1 MKEEVYEIYVDA
13 SWNSKIPNK
22 YSGTYII
29 YLNGK
34 EIEKN
39 SSMRKCKNNDDSE
52 FRNLNRTMV
61 TVRNKYY
68 NKDKKQKFI
77 FKSDCS
83 GCIDLCNKLYKN
95 VIDKKYN
102 RKDVANMKNI
112 TKLLMTAIKS
122 YDKNNIKFEWIPRK
136 ENSYADKLAV
146 EHYKK
151 FLISQGLTDVTK
163 GLTDVTK
170 YMEADLEYTL
180 NKWKGLGLYKRN
192 KVVAMKFEKFIK
204 ETFRG

>member
-1 MKEEVYEIYVDA
+1 
-13 SWNSKIPNK
+13 
-22 YSGTYII
+22 
-29 YLNGK
+29 
-34 EIEKN
+34 
-39 SSMRKCKNNDDSE
+39 
-52 FRNLNRTMV
+52 MV

-102 RKDVANMKNI
+102 RKNVANMKDI

-122 YDKNNIKFEWIPRK
+122 YDKNNIKFEWIPRE

-146 EHYKK
+146 EHYNK
-151 FLISQGLTDVTK
+151 FLISQGLTEAD
-163 GLTDVTK
+163 LK
-170 YMEADLEYTL
+170 YMEADLKYMEADLKYTL

-192 KVVAMKFEKFIK
+192 KLLQ
-204 ETFRG
+204 